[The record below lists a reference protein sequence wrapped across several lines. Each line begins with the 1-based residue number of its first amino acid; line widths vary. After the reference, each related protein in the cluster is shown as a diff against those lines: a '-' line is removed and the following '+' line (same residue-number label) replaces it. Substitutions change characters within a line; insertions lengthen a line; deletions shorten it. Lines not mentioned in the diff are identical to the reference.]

1 MVATTKAFQ
10 TQQEAMHYPELII
23 GEWCDANSLL
33 DYMPDGRLFAHLE
46 DGRSVEGT
54 WEIQG
59 DVLIQKFPHGIWT
72 SIIVEMTED
81 HFLTKSETNSNKV
94 NRVIRINNR

>member
-1 MVATTKAFQ
+1 MVATTKAFRM
-10 TQQEAMHYPELII
+10 QQEAMHYPELII

-59 DVLIQKFPHGIWT
+59 DVLIQNYPDSVQT

-81 HFLTKSETNSNKV
+81 HFLTKSETNTANV

>member
-46 DGRSVEGT
+46 DGRSMEGT

-59 DVLIQKFPHGIWT
+59 DALIQKYPDGVQTF
-72 SIIVEMTED
+72 IIVEMTED
-81 HFLTKSETNSNKV
+81 HFLTKNENKAEKV